1 MYNTIY
7 HGRRKKSI
15 KELACIGRIRSK
27 KRNQFAFLFHNE
39 RGYTFLN
46 LLLSF
51 FIYSIIISTLTIIL
65 HFLLSHSQHP
75 EDLRPYEWELFV
87 IQLHKD
93 LKEASNITAN
103 KSEITFKNKLGES
116 VRISQYKNLIRRQVD
131 GTGHE
136 IFLLKVKNVEF
147 QQDLLG
153 VQLFVESIAGKNY
166 RHTFRTFKERST

>member
-1 MYNTIY
+1 M
-7 HGRRKKSI
+7 
-15 KELACIGRIRSK
+15 
-27 KRNQFAFLFHNE
+27 
-39 RGYTFLN
+39 N

-136 IFLLKVKNVEF
+136 IFLLKVKSVEF

>member
-1 MYNTIY
+1 MYNTTY

-15 KELACIGRIRSK
+15 KKLACTGKIRTK

-51 FIYSIIISTLTIIL
+51 FIYSIIVSTLTIIL

-75 EDLRPYEWELFV
+75 EDLKPYEWELFV

-93 LKEASNITAN
+93 LKEASNITTN
-103 KSEITFKNKLGES
+103 KSEITFKNKLGQF
-116 VRISQYKNLIRRQVD
+116 VRISQYQNLIRRQVD

-136 IFLLKVKNVEF
+136 IFLLKVKSVEF
-147 QQDLLG
+147 QQDFSG
-153 VQLFVESIAGKNY
+153 VQLFVLSIAGKKY
-166 RHTFRTFKERST
+166 HHTFRPIKERST